1 MAGLDGTI
9 AITGAA
15 GGIGQALCALLSEAG
30 CRLHLID
37 REDSGLQDL
46 AGRLGATA
54 GVQATTGV
62 QATDDAAGARA
73 ALAAAEGPIH
83 GFVHLAGSMEDDPDL
98 GDDAAV
104 WDRTMNNNLRNAYD
118 FATAVEERLPE
129 GTMGRLVFTSSL
141 AFRRGAVD
149 AVAYSAAKAG
159 LVGITRALA
168 RRFKTRATVNA
179 IAPGI
184 ILTRMPEKVIERR
197 GDFLLKEIPL
207 GRFGAPREVATVI
220 RFLLSEDASYITG
233 QCINVDGG
241 QVMN

>member
-37 REDSGLQDL
+37 REESGLQDL

-54 GVQATTGV
+54 GV

-98 GDDAAV
+98 GDDPAV
-104 WDRTMNNNLRNAYD
+104 WDRTMNDNLRNAYD
-118 FATAVEERLPE
+118 FATAVGERLPE